1 MEAYRTYSYHF
12 IINSLPLTIL
22 YLFRISSLTFALCL
36 LTSTGLQIN
45 FFDRCFTNSQLQ
57 ITGILL
63 IGKKYALT
71 SFNKHCYVMYAVLDY
86 GIV

>member
-45 FFDRCFTNSQLQ
+45 FFDRCFTNFQLQ

>member
-12 IINSLPLTIL
+12 IINLLPLTIL
-22 YLFRISSLTFALCL
+22 YLCRISSLTFALCL

-45 FFDRCFTNSQLQ
+45 FFDRCFTNFQLE

-71 SFNKHCYVMYAVLDY
+71 SFNRHCYVMYTVLDY

>member
-1 MEAYRTYSYHF
+1 MEAYHTYSYHF
-12 IINSLPLTIL
+12 IINLLPLTIL

-36 LTSTGLQIN
+36 LTSTGLQKN
-45 FFDRCFTNSQLQ
+45 FFDRCFTNFQLQ

-71 SFNKHCYVMYAVLDY
+71 GFNRHCYVMYAVLDY

>member
-12 IINSLPLTIL
+12 IINSLSLTIL

-45 FFDRCFTNSQLQ
+45 FFDRSFTNFQLQ

-71 SFNKHCYVMYAVLDY
+71 GFNRHCYVMYAVLDY

>member
-12 IINSLPLTIL
+12 IINLLPLTIL
-22 YLFRISSLTFALCL
+22 YLFRISFFTFALCL
-36 LTSTGLQIN
+36 PTSTGLQIN
-45 FFDRCFTNSQLQ
+45 FFDRCFTNFQLQ

-71 SFNKHCYVMYAVLDY
+71 SFNRHCYVMYTVLDY

>member
-12 IINSLPLTIL
+12 IINMLPLTIL

-45 FFDRCFTNSQLQ
+45 FFDRSFTNFQLQ

-71 SFNKHCYVMYAVLDY
+71 SFNRHCYVMYAVLDY

>member
-1 MEAYRTYSYHF
+1 MEAYRTYSYYF

-45 FFDRCFTNSQLQ
+45 FFDRCFTNFQLQ

-71 SFNKHCYVMYAVLDY
+71 SFNRHCYVMYAVLDY

>member
-45 FFDRCFTNSQLQ
+45 FFDQCFTNFQLQ

-71 SFNKHCYVMYAVLDY
+71 SFNRHCYVMYAVLDY